1 MPTRKATQKP
11 APLPTL
17 PELDQSKKAV
27 LDALVSKHSQRAYRH
42 AIEAFIT
49 WYCSEPRIG
58 FNRLIVVR
66 YRSFLEGQ
74 SLSAATVN
82 LHLSAVRRLADEAAD
97 GGWLSPDLAI
107 GIRRVKGVKALG
119 RRIGNWLSIDQAQN
133 LLRTVPLTT
142 LRGKRDAAIIGL
154 LLGCGLRRSEVVAL
168 RFDQLQSRESH
179 GVIVDLVGKGGRL
192 RTVPIPTWC
201 NRLINLWLQSAHV
214 TEGKVFQRMSK
225 DGTPQH
231 AEVTV
236 SVVWSAVKRYAG
248 KIGIAHLAPH
258 DLRRTCARL
267 CHEAGGELEQIQ
279 FLLGHAS
286 VQTTERYIGCRQN
299 FREAVNDRF
308 RISTNEAADIPRKTR
323 R

>member
-119 RRIGNWLSIDQAQN
+119 AD
-133 LLRTVPLTT
+133 
-142 LRGKRDAAIIGL
+142 
-154 LLGCGLRRSEVVAL
+154 E
-168 RFDQLQSRESH
+168 
-179 GVIVDLVGKGGRL
+179 
-192 RTVPIPTWC
+192 
-201 NRLINLWLQSAHV
+201 
-214 TEGKVFQRMSK
+214 
-225 DGTPQH
+225 
-231 AEVTV
+231 
-236 SVVWSAVKRYAG
+236 
-248 KIGIAHLAPH
+248 LA
-258 DLRRTCARL
+258 T
-267 CHEAGGELEQIQ
+267 G
-279 FLLGHAS
+279 
-286 VQTTERYIGCRQN
+286 
-299 FREAVNDRF
+299 
-308 RISTNEAADIPRKTR
+308 
-323 R
+323 